1 MCLVVLSI
9 VLIVTDARYHRLDV
23 VRGYL
28 SLIVYPIQRMV
39 DTPIR
44 LAGTVMQYASTFN
57 QLVNE
62 NADLKYQA
70 FLQNARLQKLLAL
83 EAENTRIRALL
94 KSSHRD
100 METHRV
106 AEIIRI
112 SSDPFLHC
120 IVLNKGAKQ
129 GVLVG
134 EPVIDAKGV
143 IGEVIEVQ
151 PLTSRVIL
159 LTDANYGISVENLR
173 NGLRGIVVGTG
184 LSNTLA
190 LQHVANTVDLKI
202 GDILVTSGLDG
213 RYPPGYPVGHIL
225 QIEHDPSE
233 SYVSVKIKPSAE
245 LDRTRQVLL
254 VERPKE
260 GSL

>member
-1 MCLVVLSI
+1 MVADV
-9 VLIVTDARYHRLDV
+9 RYHQLNA
-23 VRGYL
+23 VRAYL
-28 SLIVYPIQRMV
+28 AFIVYPIQALV

-44 LAGTVMQYASTFN
+44 LVSSVLQYAATFN
-57 QLVNE
+57 QLVHE
-62 NADLKYQA
+62 NAHLKHQA
-70 FLQNARLQKLLAL
+70 FLQNARLQKLLSL

-94 KSSHRD
+94 KSSDRDLEMHRA
-100 METHRV
+100 

-112 SSDPFLHC
+112 SLDPAYHR
-120 IVLNKGAKQ
+120 IMLNKGSKD
-129 GVLVG
+129 GVYIG
-134 EPVIDAKGV
+134 EPVIDAKGI

-173 NGLRGIVVGTG
+173 SGIRGIAVGTG
-184 LSNTLA
+184 LSNSLA
-190 LQHVANTVDLKI
+190 LQHVANTVDLKV

-213 RYPPGYPVGHIL
+213 RYPPGYPVGHIM
-225 QIEHDPSE
+225 QIERDPSE

-254 VERPKE
+254 IERPKE
-260 GSL
+260 GSS